1 MEIAGEIAGDQD
13 QGLGRASS
21 LWDVSWNVMLG
32 SVMRGAQ
39 PGPAG
44 RGVPDP
50 PRSCASHQG
59 VCVVAR
65 PLLQPPLTA
74 AGIASAL
81 GPVFGD
87 TSLGHLARQPGALG
101 TAGGSLQLHAAAQP
115 RPLDQTPMSALNQ
128 IRALQSVLS
137 PHGAGPGAAVSG
149 WALGGGGVVGSAAG
163 VLGVVGL
170 GASVSPAASIHGP
183 AHMRPLLSPPLR
195 LGGMLSGGADAG
207 ITLGASFDP
216 ALLNRRD
223 RAAHSTA
230 SALSSDETVSR
241 GGSEPCASS
250 DSSDSGDKK
259 CRAWKIM
266 LTAEHAVEIYK
277 QMPQDSLHITNKSVV
292 MGKQYGV
299 SAKTIRD
306 IWKRE
311 TWVKATRHVWSD
323 ADEQSY
329 RLEESKNS
337 TSAPFSREGPPPG
350 SVASL
355 LSHASDH
362 RSPSPASSPAVPAG
376 AGTARTRGR
385 PKGVKDSRPRK
396 RRCMSVALG
405 GCDPLSSGVSLSS
418 HALYNLHAMYKVH
431 AGGSVPHSITHSA
444 AGSPS
449 PICF

>member
-1 MEIAGEIAGDQD
+1 
-13 QGLGRASS
+13 
-21 LWDVSWNVMLG
+21 ML
-32 SVMRGAQ
+32 GAQ
-39 PGPAG
+39 PAPCGLPLTL
-44 RGVPDP
+44 
-50 PRSCASHQG
+50 SCAPQQG
-59 VCVVAR
+59 VGVVAR

-81 GPVFGD
+81 RPGFGD
-87 TSLGHLARQPGALG
+87 AGLGHLSRHPGALG
-101 TAGGSLQLHAAAQP
+101 AAGSLQLHAAAQP
-115 RPLDQTPMSALNQ
+115 RPLDQTATNALNQ
-128 IRALQSVLS
+128 LRALQSVLS
-137 PHGAGPGAAVSG
+137 PHGPGAAVSG

-163 VLGVVGL
+163 VLGGVGL
-170 GASVSPAASIHGP
+170 GASVSPAAHIHGP

-195 LGGMLSGGADAG
+195 MGGTLSGGTDAS
-207 ITLGASFDP
+207 ISLGASFDP
-216 ALLNRRD
+216 ALLNLRD
-223 RAAHSTA
+223 RAAHSAA
-230 SALSSDETVSR
+230 SALSSDDTISR

-266 LTAEHAVEIYK
+266 LTAEQAVEIYK
-277 QMPQDSLHITNKSVV
+277 QMPQDSLHITSKSVV
-292 MGKQYGV
+292 MGKQFGV

-337 TSAPFSREGPPPG
+337 TSAPFSRGAPPPG

-362 RSPSPASSPAVPAG
+362 RSPSPAGSSTVPAG

-396 RRCMSVALG
+396 RRCMGVALE
-405 GCDPLSSGVSLSS
+405 GCDPLLSGASLPS
-418 HALYNLHAMYKVH
+418 HAMYKLHAMYNLHA
-431 AGGSVPHSITHSA
+431 AGSASHSA

>member
-1 MEIAGEIAGDQD
+1 
-13 QGLGRASS
+13 
-21 LWDVSWNVMLG
+21 MLG
-32 SVMRGAQ
+32 EPCRL
-39 PGPAG
+39 
-44 RGVPDP
+44 PDLTL
-50 PRSCASHQG
+50 SCAPQQG
-59 VCVVAR
+59 VCLVSR
-65 PLLQPPLTA
+65 PLQQPPLTA

-81 GPVFGD
+81 GPGFGD
-87 TSLGHLARQPGALG
+87 AGLCRLARHQGALG
-101 TAGGSLQLHAAAQP
+101 AAGGLQLQAAAKS
-115 RPLDQTPMSALNQ
+115 RPLDQTATSALNQ
-128 IRALQSVLS
+128 IRALQSVLT
-137 PHGAGPGAAVSG
+137 PHGPGASVSG

-170 GASVSPAASIHGP
+170 GTSLLPAASIHGP
-183 AHMRPLLSPPLR
+183 AHMRPVLSPPLR
-195 LGGMLSGGADAG
+195 MVGMLSGTDAG
-207 ITLGASFDP
+207 MTPGASFDP
-216 ALLNRRD
+216 ALLNLRD
-223 RAAHSTA
+223 RAARSAA

-266 LTAEHAVEIYK
+266 LTAEQAVEIYK
-277 QMPQDSLHITNKSVV
+277 QMPQDSLHITSKSVV
-292 MGKQYGV
+292 MGKQFGV

-311 TWVKATRHVWSD
+311 TWVKATRHLWSD
-323 ADEQSY
+323 ADEMSY

-337 TSAPFSREGPPPG
+337 ASAPCSREAPPPG

-362 RSPSPASSPAVPAG
+362 RSPSPAGSTAVP
-376 AGTARTRGR
+376 ARTRGR

-405 GCDPLSSGVSLSS
+405 GCDALLSGGSLPS
-418 HALYNLHAMYKVH
+418 HAMYNLNAMYNLHA
-431 AGGSVPHSITHSA
+431 GGSASHSA

-449 PICF
+449 PLCF